1 MLRVV
6 LKLHHPQISIRA
18 QHQLALRSTAHP
30 ANCLHHHNRQGPF
43 PFLSRVAHP
52 DARVS
57 SSCFASAPCNGL
69 RTHRLPDRHGHH
81 QIVMRSGRRSGT
93 PALIG
98 DKGSALRQQP
108 PAHEPLRRL
117 AQQYSHAGH
126 YLRLRCRRRQP
137 TSLAMLFV
145 HTPVTLAGLDVRQ
158 HRGAMI
164 VPFDSD
170 QRSSVFLRKVYR
182 DASKIL
188 RAQPFTK
195 LRTLQPCR
203 NLHHLHRGKVTNV
216 TSTRGVHRNYI
227 LASHNRLEPHLQR
240 AVASP
245 LHRLW
250 RLSHTLIQRIDVKT
264 TSSRRSEAG
273 RSILGKLLRPKQP
286 VGPIQTATE
295 PDLRPS
301 QAVLRDQST
310 LLRAHRLFCNCRPVV
325 RRLHPPRKEVPHDI
339 AVRVRL

>member
-1 MLRVV
+1 
-6 LKLHHPQISIRA
+6 
-18 QHQLALRSTAHP
+18 
-30 ANCLHHHNRQGPF
+30 
-43 PFLSRVAHP
+43 
-52 DARVS
+52 
-57 SSCFASAPCNGL
+57 
-69 RTHRLPDRHGHH
+69 
-81 QIVMRSGRRSGT
+81 
-93 PALIG
+93 
-98 DKGSALRQQP
+98 
-108 PAHEPLRRL
+108 
-117 AQQYSHAGH
+117 
-126 YLRLRCRRRQP
+126 
-137 TSLAMLFV
+137 MLFV
-145 HTPVTLAGLDVRQ
+145 HTPVTLATLDVRQ
-158 HRGAMI
+158 HSGAMI
-164 VPFDSD
+164 VAFDSD

-216 TSTRGVHRNYI
+216 PSPRGVHRNYI

-273 RSILGKLLRPKQP
+273 RSILGKLLRPKQT

-295 PDLRPS
+295 PDLPPS

-310 LLRAHRLFCNCRPVV
+310 LLRAHRLFSNCRPVV

-339 AVRVRL
+339 AVRVRLIRRCAPFVVERAVRSIRGAFQHHLSLRSKRGPQSCKRHCSIAGPPAHLTAVQVLNAQTAAGIKPCRTPGAK